1 MRKSKNK
8 SLAKAKAD
16 KYFSEYI
23 RLRDADSDGI
33 ATCCTCG
40 KRDHWKQMDAGHFI
54 TRDRLAT
61 RYHEQNCHAQ
71 CRLCNRFQGGHQ
83 YKHAKHVEEM
93 YGRDVPQEILE
104 LSQQVTK
111 YSQTEFELHAE
122 RYREAA
128 ADIRSCKGL

>member
-1 MRKSKNK
+1 MRQSKNK
-8 SLAKAKAD
+8 KLAKAKAD

-23 RLRDADSDGI
+23 RLRDADSNGI

-40 KRDHWKQMDAGHFI
+40 ARDHWRQMDAGHFI

-83 YKHAKHVEEM
+83 YKHAKHVEDK
-93 YGRDVPQEILE
+93 YGREVPDEILE
-104 LSQQVTK
+104 LSQQTTK
-111 YSQTEFELHAE
+111 WNQTDFELCAE